1 MAVPDS
7 LTSWREFV
15 DRQPVEPRR
24 MTMKQISGLSP
35 DEKAAYDQE
44 RFAWL
49 AADVVLET
57 HDTVALT
64 RQTRIIMARN
74 VAKTATARR
83 GLAMS
88 GSSGLGKS
96 TAALLTGKRH
106 EKAMRKKTGRH
117 DDNSYAPVVYGVVPP
132 GTTPKMMMLAFAN
145 FLGLVSPNKATAQD
159 LTERIVGVM
168 RHLGTSLVICDEI
181 HNLRTNHQAGSEAAS
196 ALKVFSERL
205 DATFLYAGI
214 DLLQSDLLSGHMGR
228 QIKGR
233 ITIHE
238 MRPYSNGTGAQRD
251 AWEELVLGIETL
263 LPLGRHPEGSLAS
276 QTGYL
281 YDRTGG
287 SIGSLRALLSDGA
300 IAAILDGAEKV
311 DRKLLDTIPT
321 DHAAEEFRIRTPV
334 KQDGAPTPLRRAE

>member
-7 LTSWREFV
+7 LASWREFV

-24 MTMKQISGLSP
+24 MTMRQISGLSP

-74 VAKTATARR
+74 MAKTATARR

-96 TAALLTGKRH
+96 TAALLIGKRH
-106 EKAMRKKTGRH
+106 EKAMRKKAGRH
-117 DDNSYAPVVYGVVPP
+117 DDTSYAPVVYAVVPP

-145 FLGLVSPNKATAQD
+145 FLGLVNPNRATAQD
-159 LTERIVGVM
+159 LTERV
-168 RHLGTSLVICDEI
+168 LGTSLVVCDEI

-238 MRPYSNGTGAQRD
+238 MRPYSNGTRAQRD

-263 LPLGRHPEGSLAS
+263 LPLGRHPEGSLAALTS
-276 QTGYL
+276 YL

-287 SIGSLRALLSDGA
+287 SIGSLRALLSDAA

-311 DRKLLDTIPT
+311 DRKLLDSIPT
-321 DHAAEEFRIRTPV
+321 DHAAEEFRTRTPV
-334 KQDGAPTPLRRAE
+334 KHDGAPTPLRRAE